1 MEAHTLIEASLVP
14 LITVSKDGKVI
25 DLNEAMANITGLKR
39 ENIDRINFFDCF
51 TDPAKARE
59 AYKKVFLKGS
69 LTVFPLTLRGSTG
82 KLTEVLFNG
91 TVYHDKSGKELGA
104 VIMIRDDIARKL
116 ASHYTRSI
124 IEAIRDPLF
133 AIDLLGKITDV
144 NNATLVATDITREK
158 IKGTS
163 FSQYFTDPAEARKAY
178 LQIFE
183 TGYIADIPL
192 TLEDGTEKK
201 VICNGSVFKD
211 DKGLVLGVV
220 IVARDVTEQLRIESE
235 LNHAKLLA
243 EHATGIAELATGVAE
258 VAQQKAEAAMDV
270 ANEAMKAK
278 QQFLSNMSHEIRTP
292 MNAIIGF
299 TKVLL
304 KTNLSEKQLEY
315 LSAIKTSG
323 EALIVLIND
332 ILDLA
337 KVDAGKILFEQIKFK
352 MDLSVAAMLHLFEP
366 RIREKNL
373 MLIKEYDNRIPPVL
387 IGDPVRLHQII
398 LNLVS
403 NAVKFTS
410 EGAITVSVK
419 LLSETADN
427 VVIEFAVKDTGIGIE
442 KEKIK
447 TIFENFQ
454 QATSETSRIFGGT
467 GLGLAISKKLVES
480 QGGSIHV
487 KSKPGKGSEFS
498 FILKFSKTNEL
509 VEPENSALEIDNSS
523 IKIKVLVVEDIVL
536 NQLLM
541 KTILDEFGFDCEIAA
556 NGKIA
561 IEMLQS
567 ENYDIVLMDLQMPL
581 VNGFEA
587 TDYIRNTMHCDIPIV
602 ALTADVTTVDLV
614 KCKAVGMNDYMSK
627 PVDERLLFN
636 KIITLVRKP
645 SMKQMSIG
653 EDDEQLQKNTCI
665 NLDYLTR
672 ISKSNTA
679 VMTEMISLYI
689 DHTSVYIDAMKNG
702 ISNSDWTSVR
712 AVVHKMIPTFS
723 IVGISAEYEIMAR
736 KILELTQMS
745 NPREEII
752 KLALQI
758 ETVCMQACEELSFE
772 LMNIE
777 NTNRPNE
784 IQSKNISGR

>member
-1 MEAHTLIEASLVP
+1 MRSNNTTRQMDARTLIEASLVP
-14 LITVSKDGKVI
+14 LITVSKDGKVL
-25 DLNEAMANITGLKR
+25 DMNEALVNMTGLSR
-39 ENIDRINFFDCF
+39 DNIDSINFFDCF

-59 AYKKVFLKGS
+59 AYRKVFSKGS
-69 LTVFPLTLRGSTG
+69 LTVFPLTLRDTNG
-82 KLTEVLFNG
+82 KLTDVLFNG
-91 TVYHDKSGKELGA
+91 TVYRDKSGKVLGA

-133 AIDLLGKITDV
+133 AIDLMGKITDV
-144 NNATLVATDITREK
+144 NNATLSATDRTREK

-163 FSQYFTDPAEARKAY
+163 FSQYFTDPAKARKAY
-178 LQIFE
+178 RQIFE

-220 IVARDVTEQLRIESE
+220 IVARDVTEQQKIESQ
-235 LNHAKLLA
+235 LNEAKLLA

-258 VAQQKAEAAMDV
+258 VAQQKAETAMDV
-270 ANEAMKAK
+270 ANDALKAK

-304 KTNLSEKQLEY
+304 KTNLSEKQQEY

-337 KVDAGKILFEQIKFK
+337 KVDAGKISFEQTKFK
-352 MDLSVAAMLHLFEP
+352 LDLSVAAMLHLFEP
-366 RIREKNL
+366 KIREKNL
-373 MLIKEYDNRIPPVL
+373 VLIKEYDRRIPSVL

-410 EGAITVSVK
+410 EGVITVSVK
-419 LLSETADN
+419 LLSETEDN
-427 VVIEFAVKDTGIGIE
+427 VVIEFAVNDTGIGIAQT
-442 KEKIK
+442 KMK

-467 GLGLAISKKLVES
+467 GLGLAIAKKLVES

-487 KSKPGKGSEFS
+487 KSKLGKGSTFS
-498 FILKFSKTNEL
+498 FILPFTKTREL
-509 VEPENSALEIDNSS
+509 VDPENVTIDFDSS
-523 IKIKVLVVEDIVL
+523 IKKVKVLVVEDIAL

-541 KTILDEFGFDCEIAA
+541 KTILEEFGFDCDIAS

-561 IEMLQS
+561 IEKLQEQS
-567 ENYDIVLMDLQMPL
+567 YDIVLMDLQMP
-581 VNGFEA
+581 VMNGFEA
-587 TDYIRNTMHCDIPIV
+587 TDYIRNIMHCDVPIV
-602 ALTADVTTVDLV
+602 ALTADVTTVDLA
-614 KCKAVGMNDYMSK
+614 KCKAVGMDDYISK

-636 KIITLVRKP
+636 KIILLVRKP
-645 SMKQMSIG
+645 LLNHSDKSK
-653 EDDEQLQKNTCI
+653 DDIQKPAGPCI

-672 ISKSNTA
+672 TTRSNA
-679 VMTEMISLYI
+679 ALMMEMISLYI
-689 DHTSVYIDAMKNG
+689 DQTPAYIQTMKDGVEN
-702 ISNSDWTSVR
+702 NDWSMVR
-712 AVVHKMIPTFS
+712 AAVHKMIPTFS
-723 IVGISAEYEIMAR
+723 IVGISHEYEIMAR
-736 KILELTQMS
+736 KIHELTDT
-745 NPREEII
+745 NNHGEEIS
-752 KLALQI
+752 KLVSQLDMI
-758 ETVCMQACEELSFE
+758 CMKACVELSME
-772 LMNIE
+772 LLKLEKAN
-777 NTNRPNE
+777 
-784 IQSKNISGR
+784 KKKK

>member
-1 MEAHTLIEASLVP
+1 MDARTLIEASLVP
-14 LITVSKDGKVI
+14 LITVSKDGKVL
-25 DLNEAMANITGLKR
+25 DMNEALVNMTGLSR
-39 ENIDRINFFDCF
+39 DNIDSINFFDCF

-59 AYKKVFLKGS
+59 AYRKVFSKGS
-69 LTVFPLTLRGSTG
+69 LTVFPLTLRDTNG
-82 KLTEVLFNG
+82 KLTDVLFNG
-91 TVYHDKSGKELGA
+91 TVYRDKSGKVLGA

-133 AIDLLGKITDV
+133 AIDLMGKITDV
-144 NNATLVATDITREK
+144 NNATLSATDRTREK

-163 FSQYFTDPAEARKAY
+163 FSQYFTDPAKARKAY
-178 LQIFE
+178 RQIFE

-220 IVARDVTEQLRIESE
+220 IVARDVTEQQKIESQ
-235 LNHAKLLA
+235 LNEAKLLA

-258 VAQQKAEAAMDV
+258 VAQQKAETAMDV
-270 ANEAMKAK
+270 ANDALKAK

-304 KTNLSEKQLEY
+304 KTNLSEKQQEY

-337 KVDAGKILFEQIKFK
+337 KVDAGKISFEQTKFK
-352 MDLSVAAMLHLFEP
+352 LDLSVAAMLHLFEP
-366 RIREKNL
+366 KIREKNL
-373 MLIKEYDNRIPPVL
+373 VLIKEYDRRIPSVL

-410 EGAITVSVK
+410 EGVITVSVK
-419 LLSETADN
+419 LLSETEDN
-427 VVIEFAVKDTGIGIE
+427 VVIEFAVNDTGIGIAQT
-442 KEKIK
+442 KMK

-467 GLGLAISKKLVES
+467 GLGLAIAKKLVES

-487 KSKPGKGSEFS
+487 KSKLGKGSTFS
-498 FILKFSKTNEL
+498 FILPFTKTREL
-509 VEPENSALEIDNSS
+509 VDPENVTIDFDSS
-523 IKIKVLVVEDIVL
+523 IKKVKVLVVEDIAL

-541 KTILDEFGFDCEIAA
+541 KTILEEFGFDCDIAS

-561 IEMLQS
+561 IEKLQEQS
-567 ENYDIVLMDLQMPL
+567 YDIVLMDLQMP
-581 VNGFEA
+581 VMNGFEA
-587 TDYIRNTMHCDIPIV
+587 TDYIRNIMHCDVPIV
-602 ALTADVTTVDLV
+602 ALTADVTTVDLA
-614 KCKAVGMNDYMSK
+614 KCKAVGMDDYISK

-636 KIITLVRKP
+636 KIILLVRKP
-645 SMKQMSIG
+645 LLNHSDKSK
-653 EDDEQLQKNTCI
+653 DDIQKPAGPCI

-672 ISKSNTA
+672 TTRSNA
-679 VMTEMISLYI
+679 ALMMEMISLYI
-689 DHTSVYIDAMKNG
+689 DQTPAYIQTMKDGVEN
-702 ISNSDWTSVR
+702 NDWSMVR
-712 AVVHKMIPTFS
+712 AAVHKMIPTFS
-723 IVGISAEYEIMAR
+723 IVGISHEYEIMAR
-736 KILELTQMS
+736 KIHELTDT
-745 NPREEII
+745 NNHGEEIS
-752 KLALQI
+752 KLVSQLDMI
-758 ETVCMQACEELSFE
+758 CMKACVELSME
-772 LMNIE
+772 LLKLEKAN
-777 NTNRPNE
+777 
-784 IQSKNISGR
+784 KKKK